1 LKASRQRY
9 QQGSLLKQ
17 RRANGGTDWV
27 LRYRV
32 TLPDGHRVQRQ
43 AVIGTTKEYPTE
55 SQAQKAADQV
65 RLTINHKAPSAQQPT
80 VEMVASHF
88 KEIELCDDNPRRAW
102 STKQKHKDLLNFYI
116 LPRWG
121 TIRLVDVKTVAVEAW
136 LGTLMVTKGS
146 KRNPEK
152 QTMADPTKQAIRNTF
167 STLFTHAQRY
177 EFASPGYN
185 PISLVRQT
193 GKRSRIPDI
202 LTPGEINALWHGS
215 GKREQAMISIEYG
228 NGLRI
233 SEAIGLKWHD
243 IDFAKCT
250 AVVNKSVVKGHV
262 GETKTEASKRV
273 VPLHAYQLEDLQA
286 WREVAPYSGNDNWV
300 FASHRTRGRKP
311 YWPDAILDKQIRPL
325 AKKLGI
331 NKRIGWHTFRR
342 TFSSLLTDNREDV
355 KVVQDL
361 MRHAN
366 PKTTLLLYSQASSE
380 NLRSAQGK
388 VMEMVRWAP
397 MPAKPDVQEQHSDC

>member
-1 LKASRQRY
+1 
-9 QQGSLLKQ
+9 
-17 RRANGGTDWV
+17 
-27 LRYRV
+27 
-32 TLPDGHRVQRQ
+32 
-43 AVIGTTKEYPTE
+43 
-55 SQAQKAADQV
+55 
-65 RLTINHKAPSAQQPT
+65 
-80 VEMVASHF
+80 
-88 KEIELCDDNPRRAW
+88 
-102 STKQKHKDLLNFYI
+102 
-116 LPRWG
+116 
-121 TIRLVDVKTVAVEAW
+121 VEAW

-146 KRNPEK
+146 KKNPQK

-177 EFASPGYN
+177 EFVPPGYN
-185 PISLVRQT
+185 PVTLVRQS
-193 GKRSRIPDI
+193 GKRSCIPDI

-250 AVVNKSVVKGHV
+250 ALVNKSVVKGHV
-262 GETKTEASKRV
+262 GETKTEASKRL

-286 WREVAPYSGNDNWV
+286 WREVAPYPDNDNWV
-300 FASHRTRGRKP
+300 FASHRTGGRKP

-342 TFSSLLTDNREDV
+342 TFSSLLTNNKEGV

-366 PKTTLLLYSQASSE
+366 PKTTLLLYSQSSSE
-380 NLRSAQGK
+380 NLRSAQAK

-397 MPAKPDVQEQHSDC
+397 MPAKPDAQEQPQTAIVH